1 MLERMKPG
9 ECFVGGGGGT
19 FSSRPGGK
27 RRGRYSFGYRDGAD
41 SVHETNIV
49 HDDFEFTVIE
59 KFRRDETARNVLF
72 VIEVTGPDATTARHE
87 HRYPLP

>member
-1 MLERMKPG
+1 MRERMKPG
-9 ECFVGGGGGT
+9 ECFVGGGAGS
-19 FSSRPGGK
+19 FSGSGGK
-27 RRGRYSFGYRDGAD
+27 RRGRYGFGYRDGAD
-41 SVHETNIV
+41 IVYETNIV

-59 KFRRDETARNVLF
+59 KFRRDETAGNVLF